1 MATEA
6 AEGEGVVVEIT
17 AKNYDTVMH
26 EGPWMVVV
34 SATWC
39 PHCKQLEPTW
49 TRLAERLEG
58 KVRVGKINGPEQDIL
73 TRRLHVAG
81 YPTIFHVDKQGK
93 IRDYGERSRELEK
106 VCLRSQPTHSPAR
119 PPRPATA
126 TSYRVAP
133 HRHPFPPSLEALH
146 SPEQTLTRLSLLPSH
161 TLDTFLPCER
171 QLYQFAISGH
181 KSVEPLPWYHTP
193 HSLFGQM
200 VKAILEYVSHPLTH
214 PRASSTIPHA
224 HREHA
229 VRPPMSNFFPFFF
242 SSMFCWHSCLVRRLP
257 QDLQELYEF
266 LSTDL
271 GLSDV
276 LIIFSGLVLPLVGGV
291 FVIGLMDLIFVQM
304 HCRSSSSAHAAA
316 TNDSNN
322 SNNQQQQQQQQQANG
337 RPHAD

>member
-1 MATEA
+1 MAKLAFLA
-6 AEGEGVVVEIT
+6 AACFLLVLLAAPHASSAAATATGDGLVVEIT
-17 AKNYDTVMH
+17 AKNYDTVVY

-34 SATWC
+34 SANWC

-58 KVRVGKINGPEQDIL
+58 KVRVGKINGPEQEIL

-106 VCLRSQPTHSPAR
+106 
-119 PPRPATA
+119 
-126 TSYRVAP
+126 
-133 HRHPFPPSLEALH
+133 
-146 SPEQTLTRLSLLPSH
+146 
-161 TLDTFLPCER
+161 
-171 QLYQFAISGH
+171 LYLFAISGH

-200 VKAILEYVSHPLTH
+200 VKAILE
-214 PRASSTIPHA
+214 
-224 HREHA
+224 
-229 VRPPMSNFFPFFF
+229 
-242 SSMFCWHSCLVRRLP
+242 LP
-257 QDLQELYEF
+257 QDLQELYQF

-276 LIIFSGLVLPLVGGV
+276 FIIFSGLVLPLIGGV

-304 HCRSSSSAHAAA
+304 HCRSNANANSSAAA
-316 TNDSNN
+316 NQ
-322 SNNQQQQQQQQQANG
+322 QQQQQQQQQANRE